1 MKKRFNN
8 TNYHVFGKW
17 DQWAISLDDGCLRF
31 HPQFNTDPT
40 KVSTHIW
47 EEAWAEVNRLGG
59 YWPTIN
65 YLK

>member
-1 MKKRFNN
+1 MKKKINN
-8 TNYHVFGKW
+8 KIYHVFGKW

-31 HPQFNTDPT
+31 HPQFSTDIN